1 MVGQLLDGRYQVIDV
16 IESTE
21 FGKTYLAKDTR
32 RPGESL
38 CFVKHLHLAPAD
50 AKLVNIARH
59 RFQQEAKVLEK
70 LSQHDQIPQLLAYF
84 EENRE
89 FYLVESYISG
99 HSLTDEILPG
109 RPLAENQV
117 INFLTDVLGI
127 LKFVHQQG
135 VIHRDI
141 KPSNLVR
148 RQSDGKIVL
157 LDFGA
162 VKDIN
167 LNGNQNAGNS
177 CVGTLE
183 YMPVEQFQCQPQF
196 NSDIY
201 ALGMIA
207 IQALTGLPPSE
218 LPKLHHN
225 NGSNGGEIFWRHLAI
240 VSVEFGDII
249 DKMVRSDYHQRYQSA
264 DEVLA
269 VIKTLRSSRSQ
280 NLSKLEI
287 YREEVKSC
295 ANHHRGEISII
306 GRQIL
311 EELRLSLD
319 LLPEEA
325 EAIED
330 EILNPYRKYREKGE
344 RYEQALIATMQ
355 QEYPFTQDTREELQR
370 LQQLLGLSDEDIL
383 AIEKQVLPQSIF
395 NHLFQNISHHSTLFR
410 TPNNQLKSLKS
421 SNFLQL
427 LGWGLGI
434 ISLLGIILGIYEYQ
448 KWRNLQ
454 ELRTREQQK
463 LEAQQ
468 LTKIN
473 GFLAAGNYNQC
484 LDEAD
489 NFSEISRQNQVLVNL
504 IQQCRDKVF
513 WKTVIP
519 QDFAQNS
526 DAVWAVTFSPDGQTI
541 ASGSEDT
548 TVKLWDLQSKTQT
561 QTLEGDSSPIYAI
574 DFNSDGTE
582 ISSGTAFWQILEWN
596 LTTGERYLPLEH
608 LATIWS
614 VDVSPDNQKIVSAS
628 ADKTVKIWDRKTGA
642 ILQDLRDHQDEVYV
656 AVFSPN
662 GQRLVTGS
670 KDKTLKI
677 WNSETGE
684 LLKTLTGHLDAVR
697 SLTISSDG
705 KIIVSGSLDN
715 TVKVWNLETGDLIQ
729 TLTGHTNHVLS
740 VAVSPDNQIIA
751 SGSRDRT
758 IKLWNR
764 ETGELLNTLTGHQ
777 DDIYSIKF
785 SPDGNYLVSGSKDKT
800 IKLWS
805 R

>member
-1 MVGQLLDGRYQVIDV
+1 MLGQLLDGRYQVIDV

-38 CFVKHLHLAPAD
+38 CFVKHLHLTPED

-59 RFQQEAKVLEK
+59 RFEQEAKVLEK

-99 HSLTDEILPG
+99 HSLTDELLPG
-109 RPLAENQV
+109 RPLTENQV
-117 INFLTDVLGI
+117 INLLTDVLGI
-127 LKFVHQQG
+127 LRFVHQQG
-135 VIHRDI
+135 VIHQDI
-141 KPSNLVR
+141 KPSNLIR

-157 LDFGA
+157 IDFGA

-167 LNGNQNAGNS
+167 LNGSQNTANTR
-177 CVGTLE
+177 VGTLE
-183 YMPVEQFQCQPQF
+183 YMPVEQFQCHPQF

-207 IQALTGLPPSE
+207 IQALTGLPSSE

-225 NGSNGGEIFWRHLAI
+225 NGSNGGKIFWRHLAI
-240 VSVEFGDII
+240 VSVELGDII
-249 DKMVRSDYHQRYQSA
+249 DQMVRSDYHQRYQSA
-264 DEVLA
+264 EEVLG
-269 VIKTLRSSRSQ
+269 VLKTLGSSSSP

-344 RYEQALIATMQ
+344 RYEQALIATIQ

-383 AIEKQVLPQSIF
+383 AIEKHVLPQSIF
-395 NHLFQNISHHSTLFR
+395 SKLLQNIRYNSTLFNVKNSPL
-410 TPNNQLKSLKS
+410 TSLKKL
-421 SNFLQL
+421 NLLQIM
-427 LGWGLGI
+427 GWGLGM
-434 ISLLGIILGIYEYQ
+434 ISLFGIILGIYEYQ
-448 KWRNLQ
+448 KWRNFQ
-454 ELRTREQQK
+454 ELRTREQQE

-468 LTKIN
+468 LNKID
-473 GFLAAGNYNQC
+473 GFLASGDYNQC
-484 LDEAD
+484 LNEAQK
-489 NFSEISRQNQVLVNL
+489 FSELSRQNQALANL

-513 WKTVIP
+513 WKTVTP

-548 TVKLWDLQSKTQT
+548 TVQLWDIQSKTQT
-561 QTLEGDSSPIYAI
+561 QTLEGDSSAIYSV

-582 ISSGTAFWQILEWN
+582 ISSGSAFWQILEWN
-596 LTTGERYLPLEH
+596 LTTGERYLPMEH

-614 VDVSPDNQKIVSAS
+614 VDISPDNQKIASAS
-628 ADKTVKIWDRKTGA
+628 SDKTAKIWDRKTGA
-642 ILQDLRDHQDEVYV
+642 ILQDLTKHQDEVYV

-662 GQRLVTGS
+662 GQLLVTGS
-670 KDKTLKI
+670 KDKTIKI
-677 WNSETGE
+677 WNAETGE
-684 LLKTLTGHLDAVR
+684 LLKTLTGHSDAVR
-697 SLTISSDG
+697 SLGISADG
-705 KIIVSGSLDN
+705 KLIVSGSLDN

-729 TLTGHTNHVLS
+729 TLTGHSNDVLS

-751 SGSRDRT
+751 SASRDHT
-758 IKLWNR
+758 IKLWNL

-785 SPDGNYLVSGSKDKT
+785 SLDGNHLVSGSKDKT